1 MREPKVLEV
10 KDLKVEARGRT
21 ILNHISFS
29 IDRGET
35 LLILGRSGS
44 GKTTLLRALT
54 FIAKE
59 LFDMV
64 IKGSIEIYG
73 EKIHNSY
80 SASKHIYYIVQEP
93 WFSISTPYPYI
104 EIMFY
109 SGNNSQKIINM
120 AKEFGIHNCL
130 WSSTSSLS
138 AGEIERIALLEAY
151 ISRKDVILIDEASS
165 YLDTQSRY
173 KIVKLVKKLKNSGVS
188 TIVVD
193 HDVELWRGVV
203 DSVLYID
210 NGSAK
215 IYEDP
220 KETPIYDDLTKL
232 NEYAEKLSP
241 CSSNEDEIV
250 IEARDVWFKYPD
262 GERYVINGMDIDIE
276 KGGITWIKGTSGSG
290 KSTLLKILAGILKPV
305 KGSIKRPKGIQF
317 IPENPL
323 YYISSPT
330 PREELMNRID
340 IAKKFNL
347 ERALDTPIAMLS
359 SGERRRLAIASA
371 FIRQP
376 KVLLID
382 EPTVGL
388 DPWNAMHVLESLCLL
403 AKHGCG
409 IAVASHGEELRYIS
423 NKVIELG

>member
-1 MREPKVLEV
+1 M
-10 KDLKVEARGRT
+10 
-21 ILNHISFS
+21 
-29 IDRGET
+29 
-35 LLILGRSGS
+35 
-44 GKTTLLRALT
+44 
-54 FIAKE
+54 
-59 LFDMV
+59 
-64 IKGSIEIYG
+64 
-73 EKIHNSY
+73 
-80 SASKHIYYIVQEP
+80 
-93 WFSISTPYPYI
+93 
-104 EIMFY
+104 
-109 SGNNSQKIINM
+109 
-120 AKEFGIHNCL
+120 
-130 WSSTSSLS
+130 
-138 AGEIERIALLEAY
+138 
-151 ISRKDVILIDEASS
+151 
-165 YLDTQSRY
+165 
-173 KIVKLVKKLKNSGVS
+173 VKKLKNSGIS
-188 TIVVD
+188 TVVVD
-193 HDVELWRGVV
+193 HDVELWRSVV

-232 NEYAEKLSP
+232 NEYAEKLPP

-340 IAKKFNL
+340 IVKKFNL